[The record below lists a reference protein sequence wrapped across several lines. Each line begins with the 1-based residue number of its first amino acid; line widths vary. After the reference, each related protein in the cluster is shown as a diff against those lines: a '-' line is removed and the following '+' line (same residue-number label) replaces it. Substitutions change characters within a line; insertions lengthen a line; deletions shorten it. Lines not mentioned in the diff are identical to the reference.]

1 MEEYRRN
8 LINSI
13 CAEKFDRELFRAIST
28 EIINQLNLSDYIKNI
43 VLSNDLNKGY
53 GGSYSYKGDIVIN
66 ENQGTSDIITYYKAM
81 FFTLFHEIRHI
92 EQYKLIDKYYNYYS
106 KLPKNHVYTLEE
118 EKEITKIHVFIIS
131 NIIKRKNERIYK
143 KKHNLF
149 SIEHDA
155 NYYGYLDSS
164 NFLRDFFSVI
174 STKVDILKNFY
185 LLSFLIDGYK
195 IKINGKLK
203 SPYEQIDYQ
212 FRDNI
217 IKNNSLS
224 NYERLI
230 LGLPIDKNLYAELD
244 HMRLSLKFPDN
255 FETYIKNC

>member
-1 MEEYRRN
+1 MEEYRRD

-28 EIINQLNLSDYIKNI
+28 EIINKLNLSDYIKNI
-43 VLSNDLNKGY
+43 VLSNDLNKWY

-66 ENQGTSDIITYYKAM
+66 ENQGISDIITYYKAM

-106 KLPKNHVYTLEE
+106 KLPKDHVYTLEE

-131 NIIKRKNERIYK
+131 NIIKRKNKRMYK

-217 IKNNSLS
+217 IKNNRLS